1 MSIKYVLHENHLTPD
16 PDDFRALVQATDTAD
31 QDDVVDRIIQQGS
44 TVTRADI
51 LSVLED
57 RATAIENM
65 VLEGR
70 KVTTPLA
77 NFGASIKGVFDNPE
91 DSFDPSRHQ
100 LLGIV
105 GPGKRYRR
113 TVKDRGQADKRES
126 IKPTPNILSYFDIN
140 SGERNSVLTSGGMGR
155 ITGHRLKFD
164 LADPEQGVFFTPTG
178 GAPVRVTRV
187 GKNIPGELMFLVPDG
202 LAAGDH
208 ELTVR
213 AVFGTDDVRTGT
225 LAATLTVS

>member
-16 PDDFRALVQATDTAD
+16 PDDFRASVQATDTAD
-31 QDDVVDRIIQQGS
+31 QNDVVDRIIQQGS

-51 LSVLED
+51 ASVLED

-70 KVTTPLA
+70 KVSTPLA
-77 NFGASIKGVFDNPE
+77 NFGASIKGVFNNPE

-100 LLGIV
+100 LVAIV
-105 GPGKRYRR
+105 GPGKRYRKAL
-113 TVKDRGQADKRES
+113 KDRGQTDKQES
-126 IKPTPNILSYFDIN
+126 VQPTPNILSYFDIN
-140 SGERNSVLTSGGMGR
+140 SDERNSVLTSGGMGR

-164 LADPEQGVFFTPTG
+164 LADPEQGIFFTPSG
-178 GAPVRVTRV
+178 GAPARVTRV
-187 GKNIPGELMFLVPDG
+187 GKNSPGELMFLVPDG
-202 LAAGDH
+202 LTAGDY

-213 AVFGTDDVRTGT
+213 VIFGADGVRKGT
-225 LAATLTVS
+225 LTAILTVS